1 MLTGDSFSFLLSRRG
16 CFSYS
21 FPFPVHLSQNGTH
34 AGHLI
39 PHGSQQASAC
49 RFYFG
54 GDLLARKSKIS
65 KWDTPAGLLRLQRL
79 AMQGLTQAEICAAI
93 DVPVRT
99 FRRWCTEN
107 EAIAQAVTTGKEVA
121 IAAVENALYKKAL
134 SGDLG
139 AMCFFL
145 KNRAPE
151 QWSEHPELRGYDGK
165 VVFVDDIPKT
175 APPAAEP
182 AGAEAAE
189 AT

>member
-1 MLTGDSFSFLLSRRG
+1 
-16 CFSYS
+16 
-21 FPFPVHLSQNGTH
+21 
-34 AGHLI
+34 
-39 PHGSQQASAC
+39 
-49 RFYFG
+49 
-54 GDLLARKSKIS
+54 
-65 KWDTPAGLLRLQRL
+65 
-79 AMQGLTQAEICAAI
+79 MQGLTQAEICAAI

-107 EAIAQAVTTGKEVA
+107 KSIAQAVANGKEVA
-121 IAAVENALYKKAL
+121 VAAVEDALYKKAL

-189 AT
+189 AK